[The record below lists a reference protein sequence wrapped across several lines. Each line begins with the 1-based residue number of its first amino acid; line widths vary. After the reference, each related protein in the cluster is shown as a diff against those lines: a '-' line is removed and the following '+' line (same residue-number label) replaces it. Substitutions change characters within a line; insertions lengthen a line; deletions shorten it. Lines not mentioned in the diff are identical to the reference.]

1 MTNSDFIITLAWPEG
16 KILSVGSWYD
26 KVLGLNRKYKIG
38 HTAVILINSLNR
50 KVYYYDFGRYDTT
63 KGKGRVRNYKTDP
76 ELNIN
81 LLEVIENNKIINLS
95 KIILTI
101 SENRATYG
109 EGPLYYK
116 VIKNT
121 NITQAIEYVRNKQSE
136 GEISFGPF
144 CSKCLNCGR
153 FVYQIIE
160 KSTFGSFEK
169 IKVIINDVLLR
180 IPLIKNIS
188 ILFYFE
194 NIKIK

>member
-1 MTNSDFIITLAWPEG
+1 MQNSDFIITLAWPEG

-26 KVLGLNRKYKIG
+26 KVLG
-38 HTAVILINSLNR
+38 
-50 KVYYYDFGRYDTT
+50 
-63 KGKGRVRNYKTDP
+63 
-76 ELNIN
+76 
-81 LLEVIENNKIINLS
+81 
-95 KIILTI
+95 
-101 SENRATYG
+101 
-109 EGPLYYK
+109 LYYK

-144 CSKCLNCGR
+144 YSKCLNCGR

>member
-1 MTNSDFIITLAWPEG
+1 MTNSDFINTLAWPEG

-26 KVLGLNRKYKIG
+26 KFLELNRKYKIG

-63 KGKGRVRNYKTDP
+63 KGTGRVPNYKTDP
-76 ELNIN
+76 ELNLN
-81 LLEVIENNKIINLS
+81 LLAVIENNKIINLS

-101 SENRATYG
+101 SENRATYL

-121 NITQAIEYVRNKQSE
+121 NISQATEYARNKQSE

-160 KSTFGSFEK
+160 KSTGSILEK
-169 IKVIINDVLLR
+169 IKVIVNDLLLR
-180 IPLIKNIS
+180 IPLIKKIS